1 MAKYYVSCGS
11 LSYIFSSNKTPQEAA
26 TMAMSDWYDCFMDMD
41 EENAENAFLDTTIQ
55 VDERGLRYAGL
66 NSDEKTVIFNTSQ
79 ILQQLGLD

>member
-11 LSYIFSSNKTPQEAA
+11 LAYVRSMSATPAEAA
-26 TMAMSDWYDCFMDMD
+26 VEAVSCWLDYRM
-41 EENAENAFLDTTIQ
+41 EEEETYLDTTIQ